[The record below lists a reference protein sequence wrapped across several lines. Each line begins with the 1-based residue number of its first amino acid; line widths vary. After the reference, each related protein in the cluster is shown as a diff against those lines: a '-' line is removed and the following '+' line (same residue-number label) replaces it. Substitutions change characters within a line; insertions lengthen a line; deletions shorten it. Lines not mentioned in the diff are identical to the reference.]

1 MCFGSAIVCGLRAL
15 RGSGLRAQET
25 EFPRLHTG
33 NGALGIYMLRGRAT
47 TTTTRAE
54 SGGGAQAEAEAEIE
68 AAEAQ
73 AKAKAKAQQGLR

>member
-1 MCFGSAIVCGLRAL
+1 MWPSGI

-33 NGALGIYMLRGRAT
+33 NGALGIYTLRGRAT

-54 SGGGAQAEAEAEIE
+54 SGGGAQAEVEAE

>member
-1 MCFGSAIVCGLRAL
+1 MWPSGI

-33 NGALGIYMLRGRAT
+33 NGALGIYMLRGRA

>member
-1 MCFGSAIVCGLRAL
+1 MWPSGI

-33 NGALGIYMLRGRAT
+33 NGALDVYMLRGRA

-54 SGGGAQAEAEAEIE
+54 SGGGAQAVVEAEAE
-68 AAEAQ
+68 

>member
-1 MCFGSAIVCGLRAL
+1 MWPSGI

-25 EFPRLHTG
+25 ESPRLHTG
-33 NGALGIYMLRGRAT
+33 NGALDAYMLRGRAT

-54 SGGGAQAEAEAEIE
+54 SGGGAQAEVEAEAE
-68 AAEAQ
+68 AAEAK

>member
-1 MCFGSAIVCGLRAL
+1 MSVCVLVMRSCVAFGHKGFRASSPGDRVPTAAHRKWCPGHL
-15 RGSGLRAQET
+15 HAQ
-25 EFPRLHTG
+25 
-33 NGALGIYMLRGRAT
+33 GRAT

-54 SGGGAQAEAEAEIE
+54 SGGGAQAEVEAE

>member
-1 MCFGSAIVCGLRAL
+1 MAFGHKWGP
-15 RGSGLRAQET
+15 GLRAQET
-25 EFPRLHTG
+25 EFPRLRAG

-54 SGGGAQAEAEAEIE
+54 SGGGAQAEVEAEVE

-73 AKAKAKAQQGLR
+73 AKAKAKAHQGLR

>member
-1 MCFGSAIVCGLRAL
+1 MWPSGI

-33 NGALGIYMLRGRAT
+33 NGALDVYMLRGRAT

-54 SGGGAQAEAEAEIE
+54 SGGGAQAVVEAEAE
-68 AAEAQ
+68 

>member
-1 MCFGSAIVCGLRAL
+1 MWPSGI

-33 NGALGIYMLRGRAT
+33 NGALGMYTLRGRAT

-54 SGGGAQAEAEAEIE
+54 SGGGAQAEVEAE

>member
-1 MCFGSAIVCGLRAL
+1 MWPSGI

-33 NGALGIYMLRGRAT
+33 NGALDVYMLRGRAT

-54 SGGGAQAEAEAEIE
+54 SGGGAQAEVEAE